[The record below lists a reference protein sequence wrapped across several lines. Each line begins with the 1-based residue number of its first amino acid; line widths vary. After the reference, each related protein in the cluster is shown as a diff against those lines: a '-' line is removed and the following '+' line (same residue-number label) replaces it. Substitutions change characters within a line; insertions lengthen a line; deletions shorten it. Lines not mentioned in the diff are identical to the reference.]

1 MANNLHQDYIDH
13 INSFNKFELQYIS
26 LNSTKLHL
34 PGLDQKKV
42 EEYKQLDFNT
52 SPPIVVGDG
61 YIIDGYHRANVAKAL
76 GRNSIQAYVGTK
88 DV

>member
-1 MANNLHQDYIDH
+1 MANDLHQDYIDH
-13 INSFNKFELQYIS
+13 INSFNKFELHHIA
-26 LNSTKLHL
+26 LNSIKLDL

-42 EEYKQLDFNT
+42 EQYKQLDFNT

-76 GRNSIQAYVGTK
+76 GRTSIQAYVGVK
-88 DV
+88 DS